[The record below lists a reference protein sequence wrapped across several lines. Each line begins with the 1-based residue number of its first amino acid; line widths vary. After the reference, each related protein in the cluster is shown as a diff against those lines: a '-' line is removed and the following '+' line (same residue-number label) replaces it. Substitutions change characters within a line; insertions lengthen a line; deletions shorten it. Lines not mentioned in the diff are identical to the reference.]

1 MVRKTSEHND
11 QCMYVP
17 DEIAA
22 ESIVSTHVWY
32 ADCSESLPDVAA
44 SPRNA
49 RKKRQISQAKVSAN
63 TARQSGGCFNF
74 RRSICFHSPHS
85 HDGDLGPPQLVEQRR
100 HVFQVAVR
108 YVAAG
113 EPPATDSS
121 RKSVY
126 FKGCIRNQLFLH
138 VIHSS
143 RKEVGCLHVC
153 VVLHQSAKIEE
164 GLLVKVCFAAASTRS
179 LIHR

>member
-1 MVRKTSEHND
+1 M
-11 QCMYVP
+11 
-17 DEIAA
+17 
-22 ESIVSTHVWY
+22 STHVWY

-126 FKGCIRNQLFLH
+126 FKGCIRNQLPPCNSF
-138 VIHSS
+138 I
-143 RKEVGCLHVC
+143 KEGGWLFTCMCSVAPISENRGRFVG
-153 VVLHQSAKIEE
+153 E
-164 GLLVKVCFAAASTRS
+164 GLFCCSEHKIINSSMRIALRAAIRKIPPSRGFT
-179 LIHR
+179 